1 LKSRPVLAA
10 TAAAT
15 ALALCTYS
23 ATASA
28 AGSTAARP
36 AAGSAS
42 SLLSL
47 LQVTAAGHTVSVGDV
62 LLSSDT
68 LTGAPLSR
76 IDLTPLVADG
86 TPYGRQSVTP
96 ASPPATVPSQSSPGA
111 LAGIVS
117 LASPVFSAA
126 ATAAPAATAGASSL
140 GALTVLG
147 LPVALDGSLSLGSA
161 VSSTTGALASKT
173 LVVKDLALPSVAD
186 LLAALGLDLTKL
198 PVATLE
204 ALVQQLDLVTGAI
217 STAEAAA
224 TSALGQIATA
234 TTAVTTATTGLTQAT
249 QGLAAPT
256 AALQALLDQLPA
268 ASLLGLPAGSDTV
281 AGFQALS
288 PLQQSVLAALVPG
301 IDAALTSLTDAQAL
315 VTTATAAVAAA
326 EAALSS
332 LTAQLQALLAPLV
345 SLLTGALDSTPLLSI
360 DSLALTS
367 KAAASSDQPG
377 GQQAEVLGGTL
388 TGLHVLGQD
397 VLDTALGTSSLN
409 LADLVGGTA
418 TQVTGAIN
426 GLTGTLSSV
435 LSTVPGL
442 PALKV
447 PAPQISLLTKSSSTS
462 VSGGFGRAVT
472 NVTGLKIA
480 LPSISLPAAV
490 ALPGAS
496 ALPGLSLVNGLL
508 TSAPLSLSLGTLS
521 DQAAFRPAVIAS
533 APTTPVVQVPTTPTT
548 PVTTP
553 TSPELPHTGLPA
565 GLAGLALLSLVG
577 ALALRRR
584 SQV

>member
-1 LKSRPVLAA
+1 VKTRPVLSA

-15 ALALCTYS
+15 ALALCAYS
-23 ATASA
+23 ATAAA
-28 AGSTAARP
+28 AGAVAARP
-36 AAGSAS
+36 AAGSAG

-47 LQVTAAGHTVSVGDV
+47 LQVTAAGHTLSMGDL

-68 LTGAPLSR
+68 LTGKPLSR

-86 TPYGRQSVTP
+86 TSYGKQSVTP
-96 ASPPATVPSQSSPGA
+96 ASPAATVPSQSSPGA

-126 ATAAPAATAGASSL
+126 ATSAPAATAGATSL
-140 GALTVLG
+140 GTLKVLG
-147 LPVALDGSLSLGSA
+147 LPIALDGSLTLGSA
-161 VSSTTGALASKT
+161 VSSTTGALGSKS
-173 LVVKDLALPSVAD
+173 LVVKNLALPSIAD

-198 PVATLE
+198 PVATLDS
-204 ALVQQLDLVTGAI
+204 LVKQLDLVTGAI

-224 TSALGQIATA
+224 TSALGQLATA
-234 TTAVTTATTGLTQAT
+234 TTAVTAATSGLAQAN
-249 QGLAAPT
+249 QALAAPT

-268 ASLLGLPAGSDTV
+268 ASLLGLPAGSGTV
-281 AGFQALS
+281 AGFQALL
-288 PLQQSVLAALVPG
+288 PAQQAVLAALVPG
-301 IDAALTSLTDAQAL
+301 TGAGLTNLTSAQAL
-315 VTTATAAVAAA
+315 VTTATAALTAAQD
-326 EAALSS
+326 ALSS

-345 SLLTGALDSTPLLSI
+345 SLLTGVLDRTPLLSI
-360 DSLALTS
+360 DSLSLTS
-367 KAAASSDQPG
+367 KAAASSDKPG
-377 GQQAEVLGGTL
+377 GQRAEVLGGTL

-397 VLDTALGTSSLN
+397 VLSSALGTSSLN
-409 LADLVGGTA
+409 LLNLVGGTA

-442 PALKV
+442 PTLKI

-462 VSGGFGRAVT
+462 ISGGFGRATT
-472 NVTGLKIA
+472 NVTGLKIV

-496 ALPGLSLVNGLL
+496 SLPGLSLVNGLL
-508 TSAPLSLSLGTLS
+508 KSAPLSLGLGTLS
-521 DQAAFRPAVIAS
+521 DQAAFRPAVLGS
-533 APTTPVVQVPTTPTT
+533 TPTTPVVNVPTTPAA
-548 PVTTP
+548 
-553 TSPELPHTGLPA
+553 PELPHTGLPA
-565 GLAGLALLSLVG
+565 GLAALALLSLGG
-577 ALALRRR
+577 ALVLRRR